1 MIVQLAT
8 VTWPLDR
15 EHVRWVRDL
24 TDFIMDQK
32 LLRITSTFGK
42 SNKEVFLG
50 ITDVGYNFVSQG
62 FEFTEPVLGVAFLI
76 APEKQFMFCN
86 VLANFPINQG
96 VLDLIGTSLDG
107 MDNCPEG
114 FRPFPPN

>member
-1 MIVQLAT
+1 MGT
-8 VTWPLDR
+8 RFDR
-15 EHVRWVRDL
+15 FYDL
-24 TDFIMDQK
+24 
-32 LLRITSTFGK
+32 
-42 SNKEVFLG
+42 
-50 ITDVGYNFVSQG
+50 VSQG

-107 MDNCPEG
+107 MDLQMAAQKDLG
-114 FRPFPPN
+114 HFLQIL

>member
-1 MIVQLAT
+1 MAGLKQDMKNSFSKSALSVSEET

-15 EHVRWVRDL
+15 EHGRWVRDL

-76 APEKQFMFCN
+76 APVKQFTLRN
-86 VLANFPINQG
+86 VLVNFPINPG
-96 VLDLIGTSLDG
+96 GA
-107 MDNCPEG
+107 
-114 FRPFPPN
+114 